1 MLSDLMHCWEFNRS
15 SIIPWKG
22 GFIDFIYPGG
32 LALFH
37 SRPPFFPVFFFARQ
51 LHSAGR
57 VGARSSRLVY
67 MWVCFL
73 FNHRNG
79 ILVIYILLMGYW
91 VDCPEGTVGE
101 RRERKR
107 ETASCLDLTV
117 QNRRQQERAH
127 TAGNHSTVDA
137 GGAGWISFSFSRP
150 VILLFFF
157 SLFLSPPSS
166 LSIPSLSGSHT
177 SVYHFLC
184 HVMCA
189 L

>member
-1 MLSDLMHCWEFNRS
+1 MEGRLYRFYLSWRS
-15 SIIPWKG
+15 GTVPLSPSILPC
-22 GFIDFIYPGG
+22 
-32 LALFH
+32 L
-37 SRPPFFPVFFFARQ
+37 FFARQ

-137 GGAGWISFSFSRP
+137 GGAGWISFSSFLAFDTVFVWFPHLRVP
-150 VILLFFF
+150 F
-157 SLFLSPPSS
+157 SLS
-166 LSIPSLSGSHT
+166 
-177 SVYHFLC
+177 C
-184 HVMCA
+184 HVCSVISLVDFHTHSA
-189 L
+189 NCTIYYPHSKQKIE